1 MSPFARTAIDF
12 PGRRR
17 LTLDP
22 TFAQR
27 VRPHAEEPRL
37 TLTTTPDARS
47 FGRHLRVAPTL
58 HDDPQRAELE
68 AYVREAFARKH
79 SADVQSFMP
88 TLLAFRDAS
97 ASLYGVVG
105 LRDART
111 SSLYLERYLDAPVE
125 QALCA
130 AADQPVRRG
139 QIVEVGNL
147 AGRNCRAAMRMV
159 AQLPAYLLAQDYRWI
174 VFTATR
180 TVREVLLGFGAPLVE
195 LARADRA
202 RVAGARD
209 DWGTYYETDPR
220 VFAGYLPESRRI
232 AGFAPE
238 GRDH

>member
-1 MSPFARTAIDF
+1 MN
-12 PGRRR
+12 
-17 LTLDP
+17 
-22 TFAQR
+22 
-27 VRPHAEEPRL
+27 
-37 TLTTTPDARS
+37 LTTAPDARS
-47 FGRHLRVAPTL
+47 FGRHLRLAPTL

-97 ASLYGVVG
+97 ASLCGVVG

-111 SSLYLERYLDAPVE
+111 SSLYLERYLDTPVE
-125 QALCA
+125 QALSA
-130 AADQPVRRG
+130 AAGQPVRRD
-139 QIVEVGNL
+139 QIIEIGNL

-180 TVREVLLGFGAPLVE
+180 TVRDILLGFGAPLVE
-195 LARADRA
+195 LAHADRA
-202 RVAGARD
+202 RVAGGRD

-220 VFAGYLPESRRI
+220 VCAGYLPESRRI
-232 AGFAPE
+232 AGFAAE